1 MTEVRDGERVAG
13 PARRSRTKSG
23 ALLAQRIQRE
33 IMAAGWPVG
42 ERIGTE
48 PELLERYQV
57 SRPVLREAVR
67 LLEHH
72 MVVES
77 RRGSG
82 GGVHITAPDPSAV
95 TATAALYLDF
105 LQVRASELYSARE
118 VLETR
123 CVELAVERL
132 NNNGTRRLRQIEK
145 QLRELCDQELAELDH
160 LTESTIAELSGDPV
174 LTLFVKVLLQLAD
187 QHPAPAAERLAER
200 GRIQVWRSHQL
211 EVVTAVLERD
221 AERGTAALRAYLTWA
236 QIYARKRFRP

>member
-1 MTEVRDGERVAG
+1 MPER
-13 PARRSRTKSG
+13 ARRSRAKSG
-23 ALLAQRIQRE
+23 ALLAQRIQRD
-33 IMAAGWPVG
+33 IAAAGWPVG

-77 RRGSG
+77 RRGAG
-82 GGVHITAPDPSAV
+82 GGLHITAPDPSAV
-95 TATAALYLDF
+95 TSTAALYLDF
-105 LQVRASELYSARE
+105 LQVRASQLYSARE

-132 NNNGTRRLRQIEK
+132 TEAGISRLRQIEK
-145 QLRELCDQELAELDH
+145 QLRELDDQELAEVDH
-160 LTESTIAELSGDPV
+160 VVESTIAELSGDPV

-187 QHPAPAAERLAER
+187 QHPAPAAERLAEQ
-200 GRIQVWRSHQL
+200 GRIQVWRGHQL
-211 EVVTAVLERD
+211 KVITAVLERD
-221 AERGTAALRAYLTWA
+221 AERGTAALREYLTWA
-236 QIYARKRFRP
+236 QTYARKRFRP